1 MDQVSTYVFSILTF
15 IPVMLKN
22 LSNLLAAETHAL
34 AGANQTYISSVVKLL
49 THMKDVYEVC
59 LLPHVNPCRARR

>member
-1 MDQVSTYVFSILTF
+1 
-15 IPVMLKN
+15 MLKN

-59 LLPHVNPCRARR
+59 LLPHVNPRRARR